1 MFRESLVDT
10 ALNRLSRHFGS
21 LLVVRPPASA
31 GQVAELERIVG
42 PLPREFEIFLL
53 TCNGLRIGD
62 ESAGGLYLWHVEEII
77 AALVAPTQCG
87 LPDNLLPV
95 RGDPV
100 ADRDWLVC
108 GHGPAEGG
116 VLRWDPWTRGAGLIS
131 SDFGCYLDGWARY
144 LTTWFLPDG
153 RDVGDPRKRP
163 PMDARGMGEHD
174 RRLALRQRD
183 ASVTR
188 WLAETFQTVACGD
201 DFE

>member
-1 MFRESLVDT
+1 MFRESLLDS
-10 ALNRLSRHFGS
+10 ALNRLSCHFGTH
-21 LLVVRPPASA
+21 LVVRPPASA

-62 ESAGGLYLWHVEEII
+62 ECNGGLYLWHVEEIM
-77 AALVAPTQCG
+77 AALVAPAQCG
-87 LPDNLLPV
+87 MPDNLLPV

-100 ADRDWLVC
+100 GERDWLVC

-116 VLRWDPWTRGAGLIS
+116 VIRCDPWARGADFLS

-144 LTTWFLPDG
+144 LTTWLLPDG
-153 RDVGDPRKRP
+153 RAVGDPKKRP
-163 PMDARGMGEHD
+163 PLNARVVGEHD
-174 RRLALRQRD
+174 QRLWQRRRD
-183 ASVTR
+183 PSVVR
-188 WLAETFQTVACGD
+188 WLADTFQTVACGD